1 MADKRLNKAEQQL
14 AEANRRADEATKQ
27 VKEATKQVKEA
38 RVREEAIERVRNK
51 RLNKAEQ
58 QLAEAN
64 RRADEANKQVNEV
77 RVREEAIIERVRVQ
91 GEAMAHSE
99 ELSREANE
107 QLLVAIARAE
117 KAERQAAEKNRETDQ
132 RIQESMESA
141 AQLELKFMDA
151 MKRIE
156 GSTGMGQ

>member
-1 MADKRLNKAEQQL
+1 MADKRLNRAEQQLAEANRRADEATKQVKEARVREEAIERVRNERLNKAEQQL

-27 VKEATKQVKEA
+27 V
-38 RVREEAIERVRNK
+38 
-51 RLNKAEQ
+51 
-58 QLAEAN
+58 
-64 RRADEANKQVNEV
+64 NEV
-77 RVREEAIIERVRVQ
+77 RVREEAIMDRVRVQ

-107 QLLVAIARAE
+107 QLLAVIARAE
-117 KAERQAAEKNRETDQ
+117 KAERQAAEKIRESDQ